1 MIASPEGHP
10 SKLPPKAPFENQSGS
25 PSRKPFRRLRRSPC
39 RTALRR
45 VPPVPEVSPEAIP
58 RKPLS
63 ARLRTKPFGPSFGTR
78 HVSRRLSR
86 KTLPKMTYVPE
97 ALPRIPPEAFF
108 ETPSE
113 PATCSRVPSETPH
126 LPDSSRAATCPRIL
140 RTGRISPGCR
150 PSLPSVSECRAKTL
164 PPGALR
170 AATCPETPE
179 YLPEAR
185 MRCVPECRVNFPRMP
200 PVAPRAPSAPE
211 PQTTRTPPGSPRI
224 TPEAPPGHSASAP
237 RVDHPGSEFSVIYRK
252 FQKMDVT
259 SKIHRNSSL
268 NRKNPKPIFTVS
280 F

>member
-1 MIASPEGHP
+1 MSPKPCRE
-10 SKLPPKAPFENQSGS
+10 SL
-25 PSRKPFRRLRRSPC
+25 RKPSSKRPRN
-39 RTALRR
+39 
-45 VPPVPEVSPEAIP
+45 PP
-58 RKPLS
+58 
-63 ARLRTKPFGPSFGTR
+63 
-78 HVSRRLSR
+78 
-86 KTLPKMTYVPE
+86 
-97 ALPRIPPEAFF
+97 
-108 ETPSE
+108 
-113 PATCSRVPSETPH
+113 RVPSAEPNTSPPGFFPSCHVSPNTPH
-126 LPDSSRAATCPRIL
+126 REDLPRMSPEFAICL
-140 RTGRISPGCR
+140 RVP
-150 PSLPSVSECRAKTL
+150 AKTL

-185 MRCVPECRVNFPRMP
+185 MRCVPECRVSFPRMP

-252 FQKMDVT
+252 FQKMVVT